1 MDRLSNKLSTA
12 THDYDGTLVYSPPS
26 IPILSLKEALEKAEK
41 AIRLSNITKKKA
53 NALKCLILLAR
64 KSGNFDSSSR
74 INVHDL
80 IREIMSRDPDPDL
93 LTDVLA
99 EVVTDGPCPEGRST
113 RLLQLLLALQ

>member
-26 IPILSLKEALEKAEK
+26 IPIPSLEEALEKAEK
-41 AIRLSNITKKKA
+41 AIRLSNVIEKKS
-53 NALKCLILLAR
+53 NALKCLILLSR
-64 KSGNFDSSSR
+64 RGGNFDSSSN

-80 IREIMSRDPDPDL
+80 IRDIMSRDPDPDL